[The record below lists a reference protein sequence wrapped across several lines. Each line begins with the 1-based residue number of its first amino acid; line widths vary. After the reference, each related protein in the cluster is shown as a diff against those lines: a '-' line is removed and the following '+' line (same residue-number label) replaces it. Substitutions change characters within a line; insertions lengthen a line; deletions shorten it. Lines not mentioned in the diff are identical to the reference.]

1 MLRGLV
7 LGIAV
12 AAAGVIA
19 PALAQV
25 APTPPYYAIAPTSP
39 VTPRAATPADQQILE
54 NYRSQLLQ
62 SQRES
67 LQRNPSGLGR
77 DQLQLNGQI
86 NGLGSGPIGSTA
98 PVVNAPPAPIPGTV
112 PMPPFNAAPRP

>member
-12 AAAGVIA
+12 AASGLNGA
-19 PALAQV
+19 ALAQV
-25 APTPPYYAIAPTSP
+25 APAPPYYAMDPSSP
-39 VTPRAATPADQQILE
+39 VTPRAAGPAGQQILE

-62 SQRES
+62 SQREG
-67 LQRNPSGLGR
+67 LQQNPSGLGR
-77 DQLQLNGQI
+77 EQLQLNRQI
-86 NGLGSGPIGSTA
+86 NGLGPGPIGSTA
-98 PVVNAPPAPIPGTV
+98 PVVNAPPPPIPGTV

>member
-12 AAAGVIA
+12 LASGLDGAAF
-19 PALAQV
+19 AQV
-25 APTPPYYAIAPTSP
+25 GPAPPYYAMDPTSP
-39 VTPRAATPADQQILE
+39 VTPRAASPGDQQILE

-67 LQRNPSGLGR
+67 LQQNPSGVGR
-77 DQLQLNGQI
+77 DQLQLNRQI
-86 NGLGSGPIGSTA
+86 NGLGPGPIGSTA
-98 PVVNAPPAPIPGTV
+98 PAVNAP
-112 PMPPFNAAPRP
+112 